1 VLLQQI
7 EHLQAVASPYFA
19 SLGQLYSERR
29 SLQQQLQ
36 QQLQEQPERLLHQ
49 QLLVQQLQANL
60 KRQHVLHLGLFACWG
75 ALTPL
80 QYARLAMFSSPY
92 MPDMHALLCVLC
104 KGGWAARLAQS
115 LVPTP

>member
-1 VLLQQI
+1 V
-7 EHLQAVASPYFA
+7 EHLQAVASPYFTDLEA
-19 SLGQLYSERR
+19 LYSERR

-36 QQLQEQPERLLHQ
+36 EKPDSLLEQQLI
-49 QLLVQQLQANL
+49 VQQLESNL

-104 KGGWAARLAQS
+104 KGGWAARLAHS
-115 LVPTP
+115 LMPQVV